1 MSVDTIQPHGA
12 GRKSRAQDQARN
24 DAPPPTGREGRILPV
39 EVKSGAGGS
48 LRSLHLMFAT
58 YPSCPEG
65 MVPYSGTYARVPEQ
79 HLTFLPL
86 YYAAHVGDPRPDLA

>member
-1 MSVDTIQPHGA
+1 
-12 GRKSRAQDQARN
+12 
-24 DAPPPTGREGRILPV
+24 
-39 EVKSGAGGS
+39 
-48 LRSLHLMFAT
+48 MFAT